1 MTTNVGTIDR
11 AFRLILGVVL
21 LVAPFI
27 SGMALFNSTIITAIS
42 VIVGVVMLVTSLTR
56 ACPLYS
62 IFGIKTC
69 KA

>member
-42 VIVGVVMLVTSLTR
+42 VIVGLVMLVTSLTR
-56 ACPLYS
+56 ACPIYS
-62 IFGIKTC
+62 ILGIKTC

>member
-21 LVAPFI
+21 LVAPFF

-42 VIVGVVMLVTSLTR
+42 VIVGLVMLVTSLTR
-56 ACPLYS
+56 ACPIYS
-62 IFGIKTC
+62 ILGIKTC

>member
-11 AFRLILGVVL
+11 VFRLILGIIL

-27 SGMALFNSTIITAIS
+27 SGMALFDSTIVTAIS
-42 VIVGVVMLVTSLTR
+42 VIAGIVMLVTSLTR
-56 ACPLYS
+56 TCPIYS

>member
-1 MTTNVGTIDR
+1 MTTNVGTIER
-11 AFRLILGVVL
+11 AFRLILGIVL

-42 VIVGVVMLVTSLTR
+42 VIVGLVMLVTSLTR
-56 ACPLYS
+56 ACPIYS
-62 IFGIKTC
+62 ILGIKTC